1 MANVRRVE
9 QLLLWVEAI
18 ESDDGA
24 DGDDVGPVIDVAVA
38 FVVAA
43 AAAAVV
49 VMSYLLLTRR
59 E

>member
-18 ESDDGA
+18 ESDDDA
-24 DGDDVGPVIDVAVA
+24 DGADVGPVIDVAVA
-38 FVVAA
+38 FV
-43 AAAAVV
+43 AAVV
-49 VMSYLLLTRR
+49 VTSYLLLMRR